1 MPEVFAVRARAI
13 SLAIM
18 KIITFFI
25 NYFPFSQ
32 KTRCFQKRDFAF
44 WGTERSLATRLPRR
58 FVFWIRLVSH
68 QDIFSPQRD
77 AMSVK
82 RLVVFPGGA
91 VGTL

>member
-77 AMSVK
+77 AVSVK
-82 RLVVFPGGA
+82 RLAVFPAGA
-91 VGTL
+91 VETL